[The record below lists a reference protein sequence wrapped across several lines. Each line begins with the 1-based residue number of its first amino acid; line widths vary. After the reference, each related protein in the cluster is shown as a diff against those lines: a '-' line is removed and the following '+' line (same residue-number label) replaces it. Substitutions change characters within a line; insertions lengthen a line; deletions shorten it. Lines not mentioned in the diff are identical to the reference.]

1 MPIHNPAIRQETED
15 VLNKLKHLMKISVD
29 ERKSTVYKAQLRKFC
44 NRVEKALHLV
54 KDAQQIMENDN
65 GY

>member
-15 VLNKLKHLMKISVD
+15 VLKKLKQLRDNAVD
-29 ERKSTVYKAQLRKFC
+29 YRQHTVYKAQVRKFC

-54 KDAQQIMENDN
+54 KDAQTIIGE
-65 GY
+65 